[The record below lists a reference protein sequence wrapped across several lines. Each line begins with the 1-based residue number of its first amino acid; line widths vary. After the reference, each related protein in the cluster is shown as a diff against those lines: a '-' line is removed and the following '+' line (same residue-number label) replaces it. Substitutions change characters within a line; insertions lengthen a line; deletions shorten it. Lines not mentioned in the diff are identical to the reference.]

1 MSFTICCI
9 GLNKTGMQ
17 KLQFHSNFLDMV
29 RYKKDQNIIRYNIVS
44 LLSLSYRVTIIFY
57 IKFILISIERSQYL
71 KAVNNKIFPSR
82 GIPFVISV
90 LHLFQNKTHQLFT

>member
-44 LLSLSYRVTIIFY
+44 LLSFTIIFY

>member
-1 MSFTICCI
+1 MAELLYSSKY
-9 GLNKTGMQ
+9 KT
-17 KLQFHSNFLDMV
+17 FAITF
-29 RYKKDQNIIRYNIVS
+29 
-44 LLSLSYRVTIIFY
+44 SYRFVATDLVVY
-57 IKFILISIERSQYL
+57 IKFILISIERSDYL